1 MFVLFHD
8 RVVNFMLPW
17 KPKQGDKSNKLLFIF
32 IKAKKTNYIAIK
44 VTKLCILY
52 NMKTSLLLF
61 YRQQLKQNKNICIK
75 INISI
80 LHSVPKTTYW
90 NTVKSRKIQHSISSI
105 LYRKRKH

>member
-8 RVVNFMLPW
+8 TVVR
-17 KPKQGDKSNKLLFIF
+17 
-32 IKAKKTNYIAIK
+32 AKKTNYIAIK

-61 YRQQLKQNKNICIK
+61 YRQQHKQNKNICIK
-75 INISI
+75 TNILI

-90 NTVKSRKIQHSISSI
+90 NTVKSKNIHHSIKYFI
-105 LYRKRKH
+105 